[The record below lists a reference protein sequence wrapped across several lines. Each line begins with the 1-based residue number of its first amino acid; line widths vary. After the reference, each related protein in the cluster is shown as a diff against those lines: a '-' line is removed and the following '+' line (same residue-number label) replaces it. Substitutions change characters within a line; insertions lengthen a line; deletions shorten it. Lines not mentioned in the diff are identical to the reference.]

1 MEDYLNNINE
11 IPEETKNLFKNI
23 KLIAFDFDGVFT
35 DNYVYTND
43 RGEEMVK
50 SSKLDGFGL
59 NKLDKLGS
67 DFNGLVGDGLIEA
80 DGAPPKPPPPNWAW
94 TAGGNAISTA
104 TAINDNNL

>member
-11 IPEETKNLFKNI
+11 IPEKTKNLFKNI

-59 NKLDKLGS
+59 NKLDKLGIKKIILS
-67 DFNGLVGDGLIEA
+67 TETNETVKKRAEKLPFY
-80 DGAPPKPPPPNWAW
+80 KP
-94 TAGGNAISTA
+94 
-104 TAINDNNL
+104 